1 MPFRL
6 RDLDLGARLAL
17 SCLVLVFAGGLA
29 AAGAHLFLHHENRDE
44 RPGVSLE
51 DLEGA
56 YHGVRVTAPL
66 ILSMEREHPE
76 ELPPAERELL
86 VQWLRGE
93 RISEDYDNL
102 DLGDSAPAE
111 ILARACLPCHSQAEA
126 TEGVPPLEYWEDVS
140 KVAFSR
146 EVQAVPLQ
154 ILVASTH
161 THALALAGLSLVV
174 GLLWLA
180 TRWPRALKSWLFA
193 LSCLA
198 LTADLACWWLARDN
212 AALVLLIAVSGA
224 VYVSTTGLFLL
235 GILADLW
242 LPASKRGAS

>member
-6 RDLDLGARLAL
+6 REFDFATRLAIT
-17 SCLVLVFAGGLA
+17 CLVLVFAGGFA
-29 AAGAHLFLHHENRDE
+29 ASAAHLVEHHENRDE

-66 ILSMEREHPE
+66 ILALERNHPDD
-76 ELPPAERELL
+76 LSDADHKILAD
-86 VQWLRGE
+86 WLAGA
-93 RISEDYDNL
+93 RISEDFDNL

-111 ILARACLPCHSQAEA
+111 ILGRSCMPCHSHAEA
-126 TEGVPPLEYWEDVS
+126 TDEAPPLEYWEDVS

-146 EVQAVPLQ
+146 EVEPVPVK
-154 ILVASTH
+154 ILAASTH
-161 THALALAGLSLVV
+161 THALTLGALSLAI

-180 TRWPRALKSWLFA
+180 TRWPRGLKSWLFA

-198 LTADLACWWLARDN
+198 LFVDLACWWLSRDN
-212 AALVLLIAVSGA
+212 PGLVVLIAASGA
-224 VYVSTTGLFLL
+224 VYAGTSVLFLL

-242 LPASKRGAS
+242 LPKSRGD